1 MRPLYSPHTRCI
13 QQFYH
18 SSVMLL
24 GKHTICS
31 VWLDPVSKRG
41 KDLGGKEGRTPVGIL
56 EEAGV

>member
-1 MRPLYSPHTRCI
+1 
-13 QQFYH
+13 
-18 SSVMLL
+18 MLL